1 MLTDGVHLPSAHS
14 LSTSVHKRQACPL
27 RRTVRQCAALQA
39 AFPFG
44 LAVSS
49 SSLPKPSLKP
59 VGDSDLALSGGD
71 AVAVSLGSALDE
83 LDRFMRKH

>member
-1 MLTDGVHLPSAHS
+1 M
-14 LSTSVHKRQACPL
+14 HKRQAYTLC
-27 RRTVRQCAALQA
+27 RTVRQCAALQA